1 MNTFSAVNIALQIRT
16 PACLRARMHARAS
29 VQAAI
34 RQQAHDMMSYEVLD
48 KIAGLRALSTAV
60 SVASP
65 ARQFVYEYFNP

>member
-1 MNTFSAVNIALQIRT
+1 MNTFSAFNIALQIRT

-29 VQAAI
+29 IHAAI

-48 KIAGLRALSTAV
+48 KIAASCALSTTV

-65 ARQFVYEYFNP
+65 ARQFAYEYFNP